1 MRGGPS
7 RDDLKGQNAR
17 IDTEVRLQISAEM
30 GHGRLNITRLPR
42 QVIAERTR

>member
-17 IDTEVRLQISAEM
+17 IDTEVRLQISAEWDTD
-30 GHGRLNITRLPR
+30 GSTSHVYLGK
-42 QVIAERTR
+42 